1 MRVGLVCN
9 ITIKAVI
16 ERVETVFSPTA
27 YESANLQ
34 TTKSQI
40 TKSIVRHF
48 FVKNSVEF
56 TNAHTVYTVTA
67 ARANAQNTL
76 E

>member
-1 MRVGLVCN
+1 MCN
-9 ITIKAVI
+9 ITIKAVM

-56 TNAHTVYTVTA
+56 TNAHSRSSIASERFDTCFK
-67 ARANAQNTL
+67 
-76 E
+76 